1 MTRSQAEFPFLGFL
15 CTLASKMLLVIAL
28 LAVLATVGGSA
39 PTDLQT
45 ALQTRTWLIDTAS
58 DLARFDFVGWQMQ
71 AIRQKIGAAFS
82 RPEAGVST
90 EAQIELVYAY
100 LERAQQLGR
109 IEQELKGQLG
119 RCNLPSVARYRCP
132 VHLNQAQPARAD
144 LELARLRQQQQQHRP
159 QVEAILQRQVQE
171 ELAAA
176 GLGIRGVVFPPVLFT
191 FAEPPKKLTV
201 SPRARIATIHSR
213 LLQADNDPVAID
225 EGEQAIKASTNL
237 SAYISNIGGL
247 GLYPAMVADRASLQW
262 VLSTIAHE
270 WVHNYLTLFPLGLRY
285 GRSND
290 LTILNE
296 TVADIIGDEIGERL
310 VQHYDLEILS
320 HSKATPA
327 PSTEPTLSPTPAAF
341 DFRQEMRKTRLQV
354 DALLARGFVEAAE
367 FYMEARRREFVAEG
381 HRLRVLNQAYFA
393 FHGNYATGAAA
404 SSPIGPQLIRLRAE
418 SGSLARFLER
428 VRWFRGPADLEKA
441 LEEGL

>member
-1 MTRSQAEFPFLGFL
+1 MTRSQAELPFLGFL

-45 ALQTRTWLIDTAS
+45 AFQTRTWHIDTAS
-58 DLARFDFVGWQMQ
+58 GLARFDFLGWQMQ

-82 RPEAGVST
+82 RPEAGLST
-90 EAQIELVYAY
+90 EAQTELVYAY
-100 LERAQQLGR
+100 LERAQ
-109 IEQELKGQLG
+109 QLG

-132 VHLNQAQPARAD
+132 VHLSQAQPAKAD

-176 GLGIRGVVFPPVLFT
+176 GLGIWGVVFPPVLFT

-213 LLQADNDPVAID
+213 LLQADNDPMAID

-310 VQHYDLEILS
+310 VQYYDLEILS

-354 DALLARGFVEAAE
+354 DALLARGLVEAAE

>member
-1 MTRSQAEFPFLGFL
+1 MTRSQAELPFLGFL
-15 CTLASKMLLVIAL
+15 CALGAKMLLPPWTVIAL
-28 LAVLATVGGSA
+28 LVVLATVGGSA
-39 PTDLQT
+39 PT
-45 ALQTRTWLIDTAS
+45 ALQTRAWIIDTAS
-58 DLARFDFVGWQMQ
+58 GLARFDFVDWEMQ

-82 RPEAGVST
+82 RPEAGLST

-119 RCNLPSVARYRCP
+119 RCNLPRVARHRCP
-132 VHLNQAQPARAD
+132 VHLSQAQAD
-144 LELARLRQQQQQHRP
+144 RLRQQQQQHRA
-159 QVEAILQRQVQE
+159 QVETILQRQVSE

-213 LLQADNDPVAID
+213 LLTTTDAVAID
-225 EGEQAIKASTNL
+225 EGEQAIEASTNL

-247 GLYPAMVADRASLQW
+247 GLYPAMVMDRASLEW

-310 VQHYDLEILS
+310 VQHYGPETLS

-327 PSTEPTLSPTPAAF
+327 PSTEPTLSPTPVPF
-341 DFRQEMRKTRLQV
+341 DFRAEMRKTRLQV
-354 DALLARGFVEAAE
+354 DALLARGRVEEAE
-367 FYMEARRREFVAEG
+367 IYMEARRREFVAEG
-381 HRLRVLNQAYFA
+381 YGLRVLNQAYFA

-404 SSPIGPQLIRLRAE
+404 SSPIGPQLIQLRKE

-441 LEEGL
+441 LEEDFGE